1 MKPIG
6 KLLASKAVAILG
18 GAAGANLLWAPT
30 ALADAG
36 HFAYSTDGG
45 ARVAVGL
52 LLAALFATLIA
63 ETFHKTLAAG
73 AVVAVMLMVSAATPL
88 HIMDFD
94 TAVRAVDWNV
104 IFLLGSMMAIVSV
117 LIGTR
122 VFDWL
127 NARMV
132 AWARGRSK
140 LLANTAIVATAVLS
154 AFADNVT
161 TVLFMAPVVSK
172 AARSLRVSVWALA
185 MPMVM
190 AANIGGTATLIG
202 DPPNVIV
209 GVAAGLPFMDF
220 LYFLAVPVIFMI
232 VALCAFSAFWYR
244 KDLAGA
250 HAEGG
255 GKAGSDAEPVEL
267 QDPKVLSWTL
277 GVVGLTFL
285 GFFTHSITHLP
296 VGVVAFAGAVLTM
309 AGRHVILR
317 GPLGAKKAEHLFTHG
332 FEHGIEWLTLGFFIF
347 LFMAISSAE
356 HTGLIAGAAA
366 KLQDMVQA
374 VSVGFGMGLQAKLL
388 TAALLILVFSAVV
401 SAVVDNIPYTIAAA
415 AIVRV
420 LVASFATEFTA
431 AGLGGAELQM
441 TTNVLWWSL
450 ALGACLGG
458 NGTLIGASA
467 NVTTIGL
474 LEKDG
479 HHMPFVSFLRFGVPV
494 TAMTIGI
501 AALYLTSYVYG
512 GAIETNLVGAM
523 ALLALG
529 AAALLRGMN
538 RRLPKTADETA
549 DGALSPPAGE

>member
-1 MKPIG
+1 MPNKISAA
-6 KLLASKAVAILG
+6 L
-18 GAAGANLLWAPT
+18 AGALVLLPAT
-30 ALADAG
+30 AALADTGHG

-45 ARVAVGL
+45 AQIAVGL

-132 AWARGRSK
+132 TWARGRSK
-140 LLANTAIVATAVLS
+140 LLANTVIVATAVLS

-220 LYFLAVPVIFMI
+220 IYFLAVPVIFMI

-244 KDLAGA
+244 RDLAGA
-250 HAEGG
+250 HAESDG
-255 GKAGSDAEPVEL
+255 DAETVEL

-309 AGRHVILR
+309 AGRHIILR
-317 GPLGAKKAEHLFTHG
+317 GPLGPKKAEHLFTHG

-356 HTGLIAGAAA
+356 HTGLIAAAAA
-366 KLQDMVQA
+366 KLQDLVQA

-420 LVASFATEFTA
+420 LAASFATEFTA
-431 AGLGGAELQM
+431 AGLGGTDLQT

-479 HHMPFVSFLRFGVPV
+479 HHMPFVSFLRFGLPV
-494 TAMTIGI
+494 TAMTVGI

-512 GAIETNLVGAM
+512 GAVQTNVVGAM
-523 ALLALG
+523 ALLAMG
-529 AAALLRGMN
+529 VAAVLRGMS
-538 RRLPKTADETA
+538 RRTPKTADETA

>member
-1 MKPIG
+1 MPNKISAA
-6 KLLASKAVAILG
+6 L
-18 GAAGANLLWAPT
+18 AGALVLLPAT
-30 ALADAG
+30 AVLADTG
-36 HFAYSTDGG
+36 HDHFAYSTDSG
-45 ARVAVGL
+45 AQIAVGL

-88 HIMDFD
+88 HIMEFD

-140 LLANTAIVATAVLS
+140 LLANTVIVATAVLS

-250 HAEGG
+250 HAE
-255 GKAGSDAEPVEL
+255 SDGEAETVEL

-309 AGRHVILR
+309 AGRHIILR
-317 GPLGAKKAEHLFTHG
+317 GPLGPKKAEHLFTHG

-356 HTGLIAGAAA
+356 HTGLIAAAAA
-366 KLQDMVQA
+366 KLQDLVQA

-431 AGLGGAELQM
+431 AGLGGTDLQT

-494 TAMTIGI
+494 TAMTVGI

-512 GAIETNLVGAM
+512 GAVQTNVVGAM
-523 ALLALG
+523 ALLAMG
-529 AAALLRGMN
+529 VAAVLRGMS
-538 RRLPKTADETA
+538 RRMPKAADETA

>member
-1 MKPIG
+1 MPNKISAA
-6 KLLASKAVAILG
+6 L
-18 GAAGANLLWAPT
+18 AGALVLLPAT
-30 ALADAG
+30 AVLADTG
-36 HFAYSTDGG
+36 HDHFAYSTDGG
-45 ARVAVGL
+45 AQIAVGL

-73 AVVAVMLMVSAATPL
+73 AIVAVMLMISAATPL

-140 LLANTAIVATAVLS
+140 LLANTVIVATAVLS

-244 KDLAGA
+244 RDLAGA
-250 HAEGG
+250 HAEADGE
-255 GKAGSDAEPVEL
+255 AETVEL

-309 AGRHVILR
+309 AGRHIILR
-317 GPLGAKKAEHLFTHG
+317 GPLGPKKAEHLFTHG

-366 KLQDMVQA
+366 KLQDLVQA
-374 VSVGFGMGLQAKLL
+374 VSIGFGMGLQAKLL

-420 LVASFATEFTA
+420 LVASFATEFA
-431 AGLGGAELQM
+431 ATGLGGADLQL

-494 TAMTIGI
+494 TAMTVAI

-523 ALLALG
+523 ALLVMG
-529 AAALLRGMN
+529 VAAVLRGMS
-538 RRLPKTADETA
+538 RRMPKTADGTA

>member
-1 MKPIG
+1 MPNKISAA
-6 KLLASKAVAILG
+6 L
-18 GAAGANLLWAPT
+18 AGALVLLPAT
-30 ALADAG
+30 AALADTGHG

-45 ARVAVGL
+45 AQIAVGL

-122 VFDWL
+122 LFDWL

-132 AWARGRSK
+132 TWARGRSK
-140 LLANTAIVATAVLS
+140 LLANTVIVATAVLS

-220 LYFLAVPVIFMI
+220 IYFLAVPVIFMI

-244 KDLAGA
+244 RDLAGA
-250 HAEGG
+250 HAE
-255 GKAGSDAEPVEL
+255 SDGEAETVEL

-309 AGRHVILR
+309 AGRHIILR
-317 GPLGAKKAEHLFTHG
+317 GPLGPKKAEHLFTHG

-356 HTGLIAGAAA
+356 HTGLIAAAAA
-366 KLQDMVQA
+366 KLQDLVQA

-420 LVASFATEFTA
+420 LAASFATEFTA
-431 AGLGGAELQM
+431 AGMGGMDLQT

-479 HHMPFVSFLRFGVPV
+479 HHMPFVSFLRFGLPV
-494 TAMTIGI
+494 TAMTVGI

-512 GAIETNLVGAM
+512 GAVQTNVVGAM
-523 ALLALG
+523 ALLAMG
-529 AAALLRGMN
+529 VAAVLRGMS
-538 RRLPKTADETA
+538 RRTPKTADETA

>member
-1 MKPIG
+1 MRPIV
-6 KLLASKAVAILG
+6 KLMASTAATVAATVIL
-18 GAAGANLLWAPT
+18 LAPT
-30 ALADAG
+30 AVLADTG

-45 ARVAVGL
+45 AQIAVGL

-73 AVVAVMLMVSAATPL
+73 AIVAVMLMVSAATPL
-88 HIMDFD
+88 HIMEFD

-140 LLANTAIVATAVLS
+140 LLANTVIVATAVLS

-172 AARSLRVSVWALA
+172 GARSLRMSVWALA

-220 LYFLAVPVIFMI
+220 LYFLTVPVIFMI
-232 VALCAFSAFWYR
+232 AALCAFSAFWYR

-250 HAEGG
+250 HAEADG
-255 GKAGSDAEPVEL
+255 DAETVEL

-309 AGRHVILR
+309 AGRHIILR

-366 KLQDMVQA
+366 KLQDLVQA

-420 LVASFATEFTA
+420 LAASFATEFAA
-431 AGLGGAELQM
+431 AGLGGADLQM

-467 NVTTIGL
+467 NVTTVGL

-494 TAMTIGI
+494 TAMTVGI

-512 GAIETNLVGAM
+512 GAIQTNLVGAM

-529 AAALLRGMN
+529 VAAVLRGMS
-538 RRLPKTADETA
+538 RRMPKTAEEAA